1 MTLRPYQREFVDM
14 TLAGLLEHDKVLSV
28 MATGGGKT
36 CCAGELIRRT
46 PGRCLFLADARQL
59 VHQAAD
65 KLSHWAAQP
74 AAVEMAESRAPDDAT
89 LVVATTQSLAR
100 RLTTYSRGAFDL
112 IIIDEAHRNTLGGQ
126 AQSVLD
132 HFCSAQ
138 VVGITATPF
147 RSDKR
152 ELGHYYETIATEIGL
167 VRLITE
173 GFLSR
178 IVIKSVPVGI
188 SLEGVRTAAGDYRED
203 DLGRAVEPHLFRCAE
218 TLADNAPRRR
228 AVVFLPLVETSKKFV
243 DACNSIGLRAVHVDG
258 TDRDGIESF
267 ARGDHDVIACA
278 QLLSTGWDQPDVDCV
293 MILRPTKS
301 LVLYSQMVGRGTRIA
316 DGKENLLLLD
326 PLFLSDN
333 LSLVRPARL
342 IAGTDSEAVDL
353 QDQLDSAEQLDLL
366 EAEEQANVV
375 RRRKLA
381 EQLAEKAKRKA
392 RTVDA
397 VEFALAIQDAA
408 LADYEPET
416 DWDAK
421 EPTPKQVE
429 CLKRAGIEGISCRG
443 HASRVIDIMF
453 ARRSMSLATP
463 KQLRWLIRMGCPEP
477 HTVTFEQASAF
488 LDRKFNKGRK
498 EKVEA

>member
-14 TLAGLLEHDKVLSV
+14 TLAGLLEHDRVLSV

-65 KLSHWAAQP
+65 KLSRWAGVMP
-74 AAVEMAESRAPDDAT
+74 SVEMGTDKAMPGSP
-89 LVVATTQSLAR
+89 LVVATTQSIAR
-100 RLTTYSRGAFDL
+100 RLAKWPPTAFDL
-112 IIIDEAHRNTLGGQ
+112 IIIDEAHRNTIGGQ
-126 AQSVLD
+126 AQSVLE
-132 HFCSAQ
+132 HFAGAQ

-152 ELGHYYETIATEIGL
+152 QLGHYYETIATEIGL

-188 SLEGVRTAAGDYRED
+188 SLDGVRTQAGDYRDD
-203 DLGRAVEPHLFRCAE
+203 DLGKAVEPHLFKAAE
-218 TLADNAPRRR
+218 MLADNAPGRRT
-228 AVVFLPLVETSKKFV
+228 VVFLPLVDTSRKFAE
-243 DACNSIGLRAVHVDG
+243 ACNALGLRAVHVDG
-258 TDRDGIESF
+258 KDRDGIESF
-267 ARGDHDVIACA
+267 ARGDHNVVACA
-278 QLLSTGWDQPDVDCV
+278 QLLSTGWDQPDLDCV

-301 LVLYSQMVGRGTRIA
+301 LVLYSQMIGRGTRIA
-316 DGKENLLLLD
+316 PGKDNLLLLD

-333 LSLVRPARL
+333 LSLIRPSRL
-342 IAGTDSEAVDL
+342 VAHTDSEAVDL
-353 QDQLDSAEQLDLL
+353 QEQLDGAEQLDLL
-366 EAEEQANVV
+366 EAEEKAVVV
-375 RRRKLA
+375 RRQKLA

-421 EPTPKQVE
+421 EPTPKQAE
-429 CLKRAGIEGISCRG
+429 CLKRAGIEGITCRG
-443 HASRVIDIMF
+443 HASKVIDIMF
-453 ARRSMSLATP
+453 ARRSLGLATP
-463 KQLRWLIRMGCPEP
+463 KQLRWLIRMQCPEP
-477 HTVTFEQASAF
+477 HTVTFEQASEF
-488 LDRKFNKGRK
+488 LDRKFNKRRR
-498 EKVEA
+498 ETTPA